1 VDAWQDDPAQ
11 PFAAL
16 RGHFLLNSGSAG

>member
-1 VDAWQDDPAQ
+1 VEAWQDDPDK

-16 RGHFLLNSGSAG
+16 RGHFLLSSGD